1 MKRLGAVLVFLM
13 LLVFACGNTDT
24 TQTSLASR
32 TETNAQ
38 AQDSEPTTTE
48 QTGPNIDIEAT
59 ITFRVQATVRA
70 LLSAT
75 PITSPTREP
84 RNQLTTPSR
93 LAARSILH
101 QSQPGL
107 PPAPLHR
114 DRLYRQLGRQI
125 AWLRPMA

>member
-13 LLVFACGNTDT
+13 LLVLACGNTDT

-48 QTGPNIDIEAT
+48 QTGPNIDIEST

-70 LLSAT
+70 LLSA
-75 PITSPTREP
+75 SPHTVAHTHPER
-84 RNQLTTPSR
+84 RRQHAN
-93 LAARSILH
+93 
-101 QSQPGL
+101 
-107 PPAPLHR
+107 PATN
-114 DRLYRQLGRQI
+114 
-125 AWLRPMA
+125 